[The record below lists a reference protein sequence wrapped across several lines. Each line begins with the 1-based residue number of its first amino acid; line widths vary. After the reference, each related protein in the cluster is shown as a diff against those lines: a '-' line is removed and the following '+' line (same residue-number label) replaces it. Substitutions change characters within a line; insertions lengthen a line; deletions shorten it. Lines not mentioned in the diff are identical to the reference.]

1 MDKVG
6 SFENLPIQIM
16 DDEDD
21 FEYYNS
27 NEDYY
32 SDSKD
37 YGRSQG

>member
-6 SFENLPIQIM
+6 SFENFPIQIM
-16 DDEDD
+16 DDDD
-21 FEYYNS
+21 DEYYNS

-37 YGRSQG
+37 YGNSQG